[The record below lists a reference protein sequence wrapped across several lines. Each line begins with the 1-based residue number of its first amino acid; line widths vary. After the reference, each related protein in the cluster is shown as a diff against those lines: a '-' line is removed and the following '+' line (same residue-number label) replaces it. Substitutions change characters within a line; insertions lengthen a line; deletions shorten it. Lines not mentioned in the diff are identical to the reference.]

1 MKNILIITT
10 QDKEQSVPF
19 QELLQ
24 LIKLHYKRT
33 YAILYHTDV
42 VTQYDEHTLALLYL
56 GEDTIRVFIKNHLN
70 SGLNIAILPLKNN
83 KKVQLN
89 YGISSDMHEAL
100 DDALKKENIYRMD
113 MLVCNEEPTFANII
127 IGDVHELNN
136 ASIEKLSWYKKIK
149 QSIQNLYT
157 LTFRDFTITTAKDH
171 KIKTAATG
179 IMVFEHNSKQSAA
192 SIINEDFSLH
202 DGQLN
207 ALVLAPTSIL
217 SYLYYLFLIYFYN
230 HFSMKK
236 LPKSIGVIKTSKLTI
251 ESKNPIDY
259 KLDGIRMSAK
269 SIEMKILKD
278 SLNLSM
284 GRHLKPAINNKL
296 SEPKESV
303 KVQYLPKGEL
313 RQLLLVKKIPFFK
326 KADEDDFKELFLSL
340 RESAKLSSVFL
351 ILMIL
356 STLLATTGLFQSSA
370 PVIIGAMILAPLMSP
385 IVSLS
390 MGVVRA
396 QSELIRSSLQTL
408 GFGIITALFFSCL
421 YTYLMPLTHITSE
434 IEARLNPNILDLM
447 VAIFSG
453 IAGAYANAKSEV
465 AKSLAGVAIAVA
477 LVPPLS
483 VTGIGIGWGDS
494 HIIYGSFLLF
504 VTNLVGITLA
514 AAITFIILGYAPI
527 QRAKKGLLYTSII
540 LAAVTIPLMLSFAKL
555 IEQNKIAKMIGSH
568 YTFNDKKIEI
578 NILDIDLSEQK
589 PIIKLET
596 LSQEVL
602 QKEDLYALKKAFEL
616 TIQKSIILKVHTK
629 VLVE

>member
-1 MKNILIITT
+1 MDTLYIVTT
-10 QDKEQSVPF
+10 KEKEQTLHF

-24 LIKLHYKRT
+24 LIKIHYKRS
-33 YAILYHTDV
+33 YAIKYYTDII
-42 VTQYDEHTLALLYL
+42 TQYDENTLVLLYL
-56 GEDTIRVFIKNHLN
+56 GEDKIRVFIKNHLT
-70 SGLNIAILPLKNN
+70 SSLNIAILPLKNN
-83 KKVQLN
+83 KKVQLS
-89 YGISSDMHEAL
+89 YGISSDLYEAL
-100 DDALKKENIYRMD
+100 EDALNKKSLHPMDLLLCNGEPVFSNI
-113 MLVCNEEPTFANII
+113 V

-136 ASIEKLSWYKKIK
+136 AALEKLSLLKKIK
-149 QSIQNLYT
+149 KSIQDLYR
-157 LTFRDFTITTAKDH
+157 LSFQDFTITTAKEQ
-171 KIKTAATG
+171 KIRTAATG
-179 IMVFEHNSKQSAA
+179 IMVFEHNSKQSD
-192 SIINEDFSLH
+192 SSMINEDLSLH

-207 ALVLAPTSIL
+207 ALILAPSSIL
-217 SYLYYLFLIYFYN
+217 SYIYYLFLVYIYN

-251 ESKNPIDY
+251 ESKAPIDY
-259 KLDGIRMSAK
+259 KIDGLILSTKA
-269 SIEMKILKD
+269 IEMEVLKD
-278 SLNLSM
+278 QLNISI
-284 GRHLKPAINNKL
+284 GRYLKPIVSNKQQ
-296 SEPKESV
+296 EPKESV

-313 RQLLLVKKIPFFK
+313 RQLLLFKKIPFFK

-340 RESAKLSSVFL
+340 RESANLSSVFL

-396 QSELIRSSLQTL
+396 ESELIKSSSKTL
-408 GFGIITALFFSCL
+408 GYGVVTALFFSCL
-421 YTYLMPLTHITSE
+421 YTYLMPLTHITPE

-483 VTGIGIGWGDS
+483 VTGIGIGWGDT

-504 VTNLVGITLA
+504 VTNLVGITLS

-527 QRAKKGLLYTSII
+527 QRAKKGLFYTTAI
-540 LAAVTIPLMLSFAKL
+540 LTTVAIPLILSFGKL
-555 IEQNKIAKMIGSH
+555 IEQNKIAKMIQPH
-568 YTFNDKKIEI
+568 YTINRKNIEV

-589 PIIKLET
+589 PIIKLES

-602 QKEDLYALKKAFEL
+602 SKEDLYALKKEFEA
-616 TIQKSIILKVHTK
+616 TIQKSVVLKVHPK
-629 VLVE
+629 VIVE